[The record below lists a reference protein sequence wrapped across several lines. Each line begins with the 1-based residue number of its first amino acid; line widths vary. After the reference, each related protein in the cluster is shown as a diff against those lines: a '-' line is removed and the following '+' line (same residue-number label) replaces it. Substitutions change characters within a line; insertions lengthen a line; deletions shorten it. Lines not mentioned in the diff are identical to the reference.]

1 MVIGTNERQLAMFD
15 RQQKELVQKI
25 KDSAKTLGLS
35 QGDLNKLLLDQQASA
50 ASKRTDMVNQM
61 IGYQDPNQSMKN
73 NIGLLQ
79 SGSLNQNQKNY
90 LADQQAQGLGQ
101 NANTQRQLDSNTEAM
116 NLELQQNELLL
127 KGHEDFERRKSEI
140 TAKYAAQA
148 VQIQQ
153 QETMQI
159 MQSMEDSMGQ
169 IGQGMAAAFSESSG
183 AAQAF
188 FSVQKGL
195 TISMTIM
202 KIQEALASALA
213 LGFPQNIPAYAQ
225 IAAMGMSII
234 STATGAGSGQFHG
247 GVDELP
253 SSYDNKSFLLKAG
266 ERVVQPAANQ
276 DLIKFLDEQKGNN
289 GSYSGGGEV
298 TIYSP
303 LIVKGNVDDPE
314 TWNKMLQKNQNNVA
328 QAVRSSQKR
337 NT

>member
-50 ASKRTDMVNQM
+50 ATKRTDMVNQM

-148 VQIQQ
+148 VQIN
-153 QETMQI
+153 
-159 MQSMEDSMGQ
+159 SR
-169 IGQGMAAAFSESSG
+169 
-183 AAQAF
+183 
-188 FSVQKGL
+188 KL
-195 TISMTIM
+195 C
-202 KIQEALASALA
+202 K
-213 LGFPQNIPAYAQ
+213 
-225 IAAMGMSII
+225 
-234 STATGAGSGQFHG
+234 
-247 GVDELP
+247 
-253 SSYDNKSFLLKAG
+253 
-266 ERVVQPAANQ
+266 
-276 DLIKFLDEQKGNN
+276 
-289 GSYSGGGEV
+289 
-298 TIYSP
+298 
-303 LIVKGNVDDPE
+303 
-314 TWNKMLQKNQNNVA
+314 
-328 QAVRSSQKR
+328 
-337 NT
+337 